1 MGDALCW
8 TDRIVASEQIQR
20 ILTEAVGKVVL
31 EVSYQRAPAVLKDPL
46 LGPLAGPGEVG
57 LEGPGARLLD
67 ADHVGVVSPHILE
80 QVLEHGL
87 MLHPGVL
94 PEHPEPDQRRL
105 QVVPGQHDL
114 DHVGCVQT
122 VDAVCPEDPALSS
135 EHQALSGQDKVAELL
150 LVLGQSV
157 HQSLQLV
164 VSHLAALFVEIKGL
178 VEQICIRHLVTN
190 GLELSLQS
198 TLCTLLVD

>member
-8 TDRIVASEQIQR
+8 TDHIVASEQIQR
-20 ILTEAVGKVVL
+20 ILTEAP
-31 EVSYQRAPAVLKDPL
+31 YQRAPAVLKDPL

-94 PEHPEPDQRRL
+94 PEHPEPDQRCL
-105 QVVPGQHDL
+105 QVVPGQNDL
-114 DHVGCVQT
+114 DHVGSVQT

-135 EHQALSGQDKVAELL
+135 EHQALSGKDKVAELL
-150 LVLGQSV
+150 LVLA
-157 HQSLQLV
+157 SL
-164 VSHLAALFVEIKGL
+164 S
-178 VEQICIRHLVTN
+178 IRVCS
-190 GLELSLQS
+190 LSYLI
-198 TLCTLLVD
+198 LLHSLWKSKAS